1 MKLHRKITQKSPEW
15 HNLRALNFT
24 ASELGPWIT
33 DPVRVNLTVEKAKAV
48 LDRLGI
54 SYPKSG
60 FKDQLLALLPD
71 KEPYMQLCDGAKTAI
86 IGKIKAA
93 RLLYLRSID
102 WDDLT
107 PDEKIYVEREDE
119 MEANRE
125 KAFSYNIPVKY
136 GNLLEPS
143 ARSIYESITGFEVE
157 EIGFIEHAENSGF
170 GCSPDGLV
178 RDVLGWSHGIEIKC
192 PIPET
197 HLAWL
202 DDRDD
207 EGRVRLPEI
216 HRLQVHASLAVT
228 GLTRWDFLSYCPGE
242 ETILIEVHREDF
254 TEQVLAGLKTLVAEK
269 AKMLERRRAT
279 RNLISTK

>member
-1 MKLHRKITQKSPEW
+1 MKLHRNITQKSPEW

-33 DPVRVNLTVEKAKAV
+33 EPVKVNLTIEKTKAE
-48 LDRLGI
+48 LDRLGKPYKASAKKEELI
-54 SYPKSG
+54 
-60 FKDQLLALLPD
+60 ALLPD
-71 KEPYMQLCDGAKTAI
+71 KDLYMQLCDGAKTAI
-86 IGKIKAA
+86 VGKIKAA
-93 RLLYLRSID
+93 RLLYLRSLA
-102 WDDLT
+102 WDELT

-178 RDVLGWSHGIEIKC
+178 RDLLGWSHGLEIKC

-216 HRLQVHASLAVT
+216 HKLQVHASLAVT

-242 ETILIEVHREDF
+242 ETILIEVHRDEF
-254 TEQVLAGLKTLVAEK
+254 TEHVLAGLKTLVAEK
-269 AKMLERRRAT
+269 SKMLARRRAT
-279 RNLISTK
+279 RNLILTK